1 MSATVKV
8 RSVLKPCSRM
18 TDIIL
23 RIIESWAWERD
34 AWFVSTVIESFIV
47 YSFMCCVSYSLSG
60 KSDYFGRR

>member
-1 MSATVKV
+1 
-8 RSVLKPCSRM
+8 M